1 MVEPQAPLP
10 MAQLTPDQRDALIQL
25 SEIADGSDGTFAVEA
40 HRILDEGG
48 VEVDLLL
55 DCEGFNA
62 QHREGGL
69 RFNAREGICLV
80 LPADFPVQ
88 PPRLYVTHDRFAG
101 FENVMRGGIC
111 LFRSQDTEW
120 DPATSMAAFVGDRVW
135 GWFER
140 AARNETARPGGI
152 FHSPV
157 VHHLGFSGALVF
169 YEADE
174 PTVPG
179 NRPYWGFTRWRYRGD
194 VEAAVG
200 VKLPRFGLDGWFETT
215 KTGFQQRF
223 FGAAILIPQRIGF
236 MMPETLYDLAG
247 SLAQVGIETDQF
259 YQHLARA
266 AHSGA
271 LKAPLLVTLGTP
283 MQSGS
288 TNPHHLATLLVDP
301 QTSELLWHA
310 GGHRERARQFARV
323 REAARQSRLQYCWPM
338 EERSGVVTRRDDQAP
353 MAWFRGRTVSVWGC
367 GALGAPIAIQ
377 VVRAGARKVIL
388 RDNGYVSPGLLA
400 RQPYDTAEVGMP
412 KVLALRNKLLRI
424 NPDLKVLPVPGDVRK
439 ARFGEAGW
447 TEGADLVVNATASAP
462 VATHIDKLSSGEGGL
477 KVPILS
483 VGVDD
488 RAEAGM
494 ARWLPQ
500 HAPIGLGHA
509 TRETKLAL
517 CRDEELSFFAD
528 AFFPVASPNIPFYP
542 EPGCSDSTFRG
553 SSSDMAALASAMLNW
568 GAMQLSEIK
577 DQDDAVRA
585 MVMVQ
590 PHAVGTHDMATV
602 VSFAYERPAYLRDA
616 RGAFQVFLRPGVK
629 QRVQEIIRERKVSK
643 GPRCETGGPLYGEWD
658 AARQI
663 IWVDDAGAPPPD
675 SIEEP
680 ARFRCGTDGLEE
692 EVAERMERT
701 RESCGFIGTWHTHP
715 QTAPEPSGRDLAS
728 MRDFFARPEVLPS
741 VFLMMIVG
749 TPHAAPELRPHVFR
763 RSEFVTTDLAV
774 ALQRDGQ

>member
-1 MVEPQAPLP
+1 MVEPQARSLI
-10 MAQLTPDQRDALIQL
+10 AQVTPDQRDALIQL
-25 SEIADGSDGTFAVEA
+25 SEIADGSGGTFVVEA
-40 HRILDEGG
+40 HRTLEKGS

-55 DCEGFNA
+55 DCEVFNA

-69 RFNAREGICLV
+69 RFNAREGVRLV
-80 LPADFPVQ
+80 LPENYPVQ
-88 PPRLYVTHDRFAG
+88 PPRLYVTHSRFAG
-101 FENVMRGGIC
+101 FENVVRGGIC
-111 LFRSQDTEW
+111 LFRSPDTEW
-120 DPATSMAAFVGDRVW
+120 DPATSMAQFVADRIW

-140 AARNETARPGGI
+140 AARNETARQGGI

-157 VHHLGFSGALVF
+157 VHHLDFSGAIVF

-174 PTVPG
+174 PTVSG
-179 NRPYWGFTRWRYRGD
+179 DRPHWGFTRWRHRGD

-215 KTGFQQRF
+215 QTGFRHRF
-223 FGAAILIPQRIGF
+223 FGAALLTPQRIGF
-236 MMPETLYDLAG
+236 MMPETLYDLAE
-247 SLAQVGIETDQF
+247 SLAQLGIERNQF
-259 YQHLARA
+259 YLHLARA
-266 AHSGA
+266 ARSGA
-271 LKAPLLVTLGTP
+271 IGAPLLITLGTP

-288 TNPHHLATLLVDP
+288 RISHYLATLLVDP
-301 QTSELLWHA
+301 QTSELLWHT
-310 GGHRERARQFARV
+310 GGHRERGRYLAHV
-323 REAARQSRLQYCWPM
+323 EEAVRQSPLRYCWPM

-377 VVRAGARKVIL
+377 VVRAGVRKVIL

-400 RQPYDTAEVGMP
+400 RQPYDVAEVGMP
-412 KVLALRNKLLRI
+412 KVLALQKKLLRI
-424 NPDLKVLPVPGDVRK
+424 NPDLQVLPIPEDVRI
-439 ARFGEAGW
+439 ARFGESGW

-477 KVPILS
+477 KVPVLS

-500 HAPIGLGHA
+500 HTPVGLGHA

-553 SSSDMAALASAMLNW
+553 SSSDMVALASAMLNW
-568 GAMQLSEIK
+568 GAVQLFEIK

-590 PHAVGTHDMATV
+590 PHAVGTHHMPTA
-602 VSFAYERPAYLRDA
+602 VSFACGTPTCLPDA
-616 RGAFQVFLRPGVK
+616 RGTFQVFLRPGVK
-629 QRVQEIIRERKVSK
+629 QRIQEIIRERKASK

-663 IWVDDAGAPPPD
+663 VWVDDAGAPPPD

-749 TPHAAPELRPHVFR
+749 APHAAPELRPHVFR

-774 ALQRDGQ
+774 ALQRDG